1 MAKSKET
8 KEILQ
13 KIHDYALEEIMG
25 ERFGRYAKEIITDR
39 AIPDVRDGLKPVQ
52 RRILYGMYKG
62 KNTYDNKY
70 RKSARAV
77 GDIMGKYHPHGDSSI
92 YDAMVSMSQDWK
104 MLTPYVD
111 MHGNNGSM
119 DGDSAAAMRYTEVR
133 LSKIAG
139 EMLKDIEKDTVE
151 MAPNYDDTEEEP
163 TVLPCKFPNLL
174 VNGTTGIS
182 AGYATD
188 IPPHN
193 LGEIIDATVLRIDKP
208 KSTIDDILEVV
219 EGPDFPTGGIVEGK
233 DEIKKAFE
241 TGKGKIVIKSKYTIN
256 KEKGKNQIIISE
268 IPYEVNKAALVKR
281 INDIRIEKKIDG
293 INEVIDSSSRGE
305 LIITIDLK
313 KEADT
318 DLIVNYLLKNTDMQ
332 ISYSYNMIA
341 IVNRRPMQVGI
352 IDILDAYIEHQK
364 DVVTRRSKFD
374 LAHAKARFH
383 IVEGLIKAISILDD
397 VIKVIRSS
405 KNRLDA
411 TNNLVKEFDF
421 TFEQA
426 DAIVKL
432 QLYRL
437 TNTDVV
443 MLEEELANLNKIIEG
458 LEALLSDEKKL
469 MKQIKKELLDI
480 KKAYAFERKTEIK
493 DEITEIKIDQEALIP
508 KEDVI
513 VSVTSEGYVK
523 RTSKRSYQ
531 SSNNEDITLKDNDYL
546 IGLYEMNTIDTLLV
560 FTNKGN
566 YLYVPVYNLP
576 DMKWKEMGKHISNI
590 ITIKDDE
597 KIIYAK
603 PVYDFDSKEVITI
616 FSKMGMVKRTAL
628 NEFKAMR
635 YNKPIVCMK
644 LKYDDE
650 IVSVSSSSEK
660 EVLISTSNGYGLWY
674 SASEIPVVGLK
685 AAGVKSI
692 KLDNDFIVSAEIFN
706 KTSEYITIFTD
717 KNTAKRVKLSEMEK
731 SSRAR
736 KGLLL
741 VRLVKTN
748 PHRLLSTYITDS
760 KDKIGVINLKG
771 INIFK
776 NSEIPI
782 ADRYSTGSSI
792 SNVRVVKTFI
802 PKELENKDD
811 IKEVENI
818 EVLTEEPKKEVSL
831 KEIDE
836 EILTIDDFLD
846 DFKIE

>member
-1 MAKSKET
+1 MPKKKET
-8 KEILQ
+8 EEILQ
-13 KIHDYALEEIMG
+13 KINDYALEEIMG
-25 ERFGRYAKEIITDR
+25 DRFGRYAKEIIQDR

-92 YDAMVSMSQDWK
+92 YDAMVRMSQDWK
-104 MLTPYVD
+104 MMTPYVD

-139 EMLKDIEKDTVE
+139 EMLKDIEKNTVE
-151 MAPNYDDTEEEP
+151 MAPNYDDTELEP

-208 KSTIDDILEVV
+208 NSTLDDILEIVQ
-219 EGPDFPTGGIVEGK
+219 GPDFPTGGIVEGK
-233 DEIKKAFE
+233 DEIRKAMD
-241 TGKGKIVIKSKYTIN
+241 TGKGKIVVKSKYTIN
-256 KEKGKNQIIISE
+256 NEKGKNQIIITE
-268 IPYEVNKAALVKR
+268 IPYEVNKALLVKK

-313 KEADT
+313 KDANTE
-318 DLIVNYLLKNTDMQ
+318 LILNYLLKNTDMQ
-332 ISYSYNMIA
+332 VTYSYNMVA
-341 IVNRRPMQVGI
+341 IVNRRPMEVGI
-352 IDILDAYIEHQK
+352 ITILDAYIAHQK
-364 DVVTRRSKFD
+364 EVITRRSKFD

-383 IVEGLIKAISILDD
+383 IVEGLMKAISILDD
-397 VIKVIRSS
+397 VIKTIRAS
-405 KNRLDA
+405 KNRADA
-411 TNNLVKEFDF
+411 TENLVKEYGF

-437 TNTDVV
+437 TNTDIVS
-443 MLEEELANLNKIIEG
+443 LEEELANLQKVIEG

-480 KKAYAFERKTEIK
+480 KKEYAIDRKTEIK
-493 DEITEIKIDQEALIP
+493 DEITEIKIDQEALIV

-513 VSVTSEGYVK
+513 VVVTKEGYVK
-523 RTSKRSYQ
+523 RTPKRSYN
-531 SSNNEDITLKDNDYL
+531 SSNDEDITLKDNDYI
-546 IGLYEMNTIDTLLV
+546 IGLYEMNTIDTLLL
-560 FTNKGN
+560 FTNQGN
-566 YLYVPVYNLP
+566 YLYVPVYELP

-597 KIIYAK
+597 KIVYSM
-603 PVYDFDSKEVITI
+603 PVYDFNQKEVVTI
-616 FSKMGMVKRTAL
+616 FSKNGMVKRCNL
-628 NEFKAMR
+628 LDFKVQR
-635 YNKPIVCMK
+635 YNKPITCMK

-650 IVSVSSSSEK
+650 IVSVTNSPYT
-660 EVLISTSNGYGLWY
+660 EVFISTNNGYGLWY
-674 SASEIPVVGLK
+674 SAVEIPIVGVR
-685 AAGVKSI
+685 AAGVKAI
-692 KLDNDFIVSAEIFN
+692 KLDNDFVVSAEVFD
-706 KTSEYITIFTD
+706 KESEYITIFTD
-717 KNTAKRVKLSEMEK
+717 KQTAKRVKLSEFEK

-748 PHRLLSTYITDS
+748 PHKIISTYITNS
-760 KDKIGVINLKG
+760 KEKIGIVNLKG
-771 INIFK
+771 INMIK
-776 NSEIPI
+776 NSEINI
-782 ADRYSTGSSI
+782 SDRYSTGSNI
-792 SNVRVVKTFI
+792 SSSRVISTFI
-802 PKELENKDD
+802 QAELENKEE
-811 IKEVENI
+811 KI
-818 EVLTEEPKKEVSL
+818 EVIELPKEEKKEVSL

>member
-92 YDAMVSMSQDWK
+92 YDAMVRMSQDWK
-104 MLTPYVD
+104 MLTPYID

-233 DEIKKAFE
+233 DGIREAFE

-281 INDIRIEKKIDG
+281 INDIRIEKKIEG

-332 ISYSYNMIA
+332 VNYSYNMIA

-397 VIKVIRSS
+397 VIKTIRAS
-405 KNRLDA
+405 KNRADA
-411 TNNLVKEFDF
+411 TNNLVNEYGF

-480 KKAYAFERKTEIK
+480 KKEYSQDRRTEIK

-531 SSNNEDITLKDNDYL
+531 SSNNEDITLKDNDYI

-576 DMKWKEMGKHISNI
+576 DMKWKEMGKHVSNI
-590 ITIKDDE
+590 VTIKDDE
-597 KIIYAK
+597 KVIYAK

-628 NEFKAMR
+628 SEFKAMR

-650 IVSVSSSSEK
+650 IVNVTSSSES
-660 EVLISTSNGYGLWY
+660 EVFISTSNGYGLWY
-674 SASEIPVVGLK
+674 SAAEIPVVGLK

-692 KLDNDFIVSAEIFN
+692 KLDNDFVVSADLFN
-706 KTSEYITIFTD
+706 SSSEYITVFTD
-717 KNTAKRVKLSEMEK
+717 KNTAKRIKLTEMEK

-748 PHRLLSTYITDS
+748 PHKLLSTYITDS
-760 KDKIGVINLKG
+760 KDKIGVINIKG

-776 NSEIPI
+776 NTEIPI

-811 IKEVENI
+811 IKEVEII
-818 EVLTEEPKKEVSL
+818 EVVEEPKKEVSL

-846 DFKIE
+846 DFKI

>member
-92 YDAMVSMSQDWK
+92 YDAMVRMSQDWK

-650 IVSVSSSSEK
+650 IVSVSSSSEN
-660 EVLISTSNGYGLWY
+660 EVFISTCNGYGLWY

-846 DFKIE
+846 DFKI

>member
-92 YDAMVSMSQDWK
+92 YDAMVRMSQDWK

-846 DFKIE
+846 DFKI

>member
-1 MAKSKET
+1 MARSKET

-92 YDAMVSMSQDWK
+92 YDAMVRMSQDWK

-163 TVLPCKFPNLL
+163 TVLPCRFPNLL

-208 KSTIDDILEVV
+208 KCSLDEVLEVV
-219 EGPDFPTGGIVEGK
+219 QGPDFPTGGVVEGK
-233 DEIKKAFE
+233 AGIREAFE

-256 KEKGKNQIIISE
+256 NEKGKNQIIITE

-281 INDIRIEKKIDG
+281 INDIRIEKKIEG

-318 DLIVNYLLKNTDMQ
+318 NLIVNYLLKNTDMQ

-341 IVNRRPMQVGI
+341 IVNKRPMQVGI
-352 IDILDAYIEHQK
+352 LDIIDAYIVHQK
-364 DVVTRRSKFD
+364 EVITRRSRFD
-374 LAHAKARFH
+374 LDHAKARFH
-383 IVEGLIKAISILDD
+383 IVEGLIKAISILDE
-397 VIKVIRSS
+397 VIKVIRAS
-405 KNRLDA
+405 KNRADA
-411 TNNLVKEFDF
+411 TENLVKEFDF

-426 DAIVKL
+426 DAIVRL

-437 TNTDVV
+437 TNTDVTQ
-443 MLEEELANLNKIIEG
+443 LEEELANLSKIIEG

-469 MKQIKKELLDI
+469 MKQIKKELLEI
-480 KKAYAFERKTEIK
+480 KKEYAEERKTEIK

-513 VSVTSEGYVK
+513 VSITSEGYVK
-523 RTSKRSYQ
+523 RTSKRSYT
-531 SSNNEDITLKDNDYL
+531 SSNDEDITLKDNDFL
-546 IGLYEMNTIDTLLV
+546 VGLYEMNTLDTLLV

-590 ITIKDDE
+590 VTIKDDE
-597 KIIYAK
+597 KVVYAK
-603 PVYDFDSKEVITI
+603 PVYDFESKEVITI
-616 FSKMGMVKRTAL
+616 FSKMGMVKRTL
-628 NEFKAMR
+628 LSEFKAMR

-650 IVSVSSSSEK
+650 IVSVTSSSES
-660 EVLISTSNGYGLWY
+660 EVFIATNNGYGLWY
-674 SASEIPVVGLK
+674 SANEIPIVGLK

-692 KLDNDFIVSAEIFN
+692 KLDNDYVVSAEIFN
-706 KTSEYITIFTD
+706 KDSEYMTVFTD
-717 KNTAKRVKLSEMEK
+717 KNTAKRVKLSELEK

-748 PHRLLSTYITDS
+748 PHKLISSYITNT

-776 NSEIPI
+776 NAEIPI

-802 PKELENKDD
+802 PTELGNKED
-811 IKEVENI
+811 IKEVEII
-818 EVLTEEPKKEVSL
+818 ETIEEPKKEVSL

-846 DFKIE
+846 DFKF

>member
-52 RRILYGMYKG
+52 RRILFGMYKG

-92 YDAMVSMSQDWK
+92 YDAMVRMSQDWK
-104 MLTPYVD
+104 MLTPYID

-233 DEIKKAFE
+233 DEIRKAFE

-332 ISYSYNMIA
+332 VNYSYNMIA

-397 VIKVIRSS
+397 VIKTIRAS
-405 KNRLDA
+405 KNRADA
-411 TNNLVKEFDF
+411 TNNLVNEFGF

-480 KKAYAFERKTEIK
+480 KKEYSEDRRTEIK

-531 SSNNEDITLKDNDYL
+531 SSNNEDITLKDNDYI

-576 DMKWKEMGKHISNI
+576 DMKWKEMGKHVSNI
-590 ITIKDDE
+590 VTIKDDE
-597 KIIYAK
+597 KVVYAK

-616 FSKMGMVKRTAL
+616 FSKMGMVKRTL
-628 NEFKAMR
+628 LSEFKAMR

-650 IVSVSSSSEK
+650 IVNVTSSSES
-660 EVLISTSNGYGLWY
+660 EVFISTSNGYGLWY
-674 SASEIPVVGLK
+674 SAAEIPVVGLK

-692 KLDNDFIVSAEIFN
+692 KLDNDFVVSADLFN
-706 KTSEYITIFTD
+706 SSSEYITVFTD
-717 KNTAKRVKLSEMEK
+717 KNTAKRIKLTEMEK

-748 PHRLLSTYITDS
+748 PHKLLSTYITDS
-760 KDKIGVINLKG
+760 KDKIGAINLKG

-776 NSEIPI
+776 NAEIPI

-811 IKEVENI
+811 IKEVEEI
-818 EVLTEEPKKEVSL
+818 EVIEEPKKEVSL

-846 DFKIE
+846 DFKI

>member
-1 MAKSKET
+1 MARSKET

-92 YDAMVSMSQDWK
+92 YDAMVRMSQDWK

-163 TVLPCKFPNLL
+163 TVLPCRFPNLL

-208 KSTIDDILEVV
+208 KCTLDEVLEVV
-219 EGPDFPTGGIVEGK
+219 QGPDFPTGGVVEGK
-233 DEIKKAFE
+233 AGIREAFE

-256 KEKGKNQIIISE
+256 NEKGKNQIIITE

-281 INDIRIEKKIDG
+281 INDIRIEKKIEG

-318 DLIVNYLLKNTDMQ
+318 NLIVNYLLKNTDMQ

-341 IVNRRPMQVGI
+341 IVNKRPMQVGI
-352 IDILDAYIEHQK
+352 LDIIDAYIVHQK
-364 DVVTRRSKFD
+364 EVITRRSRFD
-374 LAHAKARFH
+374 LDHAKARFH
-383 IVEGLIKAISILDD
+383 IVEGLIKAISILDE
-397 VIKVIRSS
+397 VIKVIRAS
-405 KNRLDA
+405 KNRADA
-411 TNNLVKEFDF
+411 TENLVKEFDF

-426 DAIVKL
+426 DAIVRL

-437 TNTDVV
+437 TNTDVTQ
-443 MLEEELANLNKIIEG
+443 LEEELANLSKIIEG

-469 MKQIKKELLDI
+469 MKQIKKELLEI
-480 KKAYAFERKTEIK
+480 KKEYAEDRKTEIK

-513 VSVTSEGYVK
+513 VSITSEGYVK

-531 SSNNEDITLKDNDYL
+531 SSNDEDITLKDNDYL
-546 IGLYEMNTIDTLLV
+546 VGLYEMNTLDTLLV

-576 DMKWKEMGKHISNI
+576 DMKWKEMGKHVSNI
-590 ITIKDDE
+590 VTIKDDE
-597 KIIYAK
+597 KVVYAK
-603 PVYDFDSKEVITI
+603 PVYDFESKEVITI
-616 FSKMGMVKRTAL
+616 FSKMGMVKRTL
-628 NEFKAMR
+628 LSEFKAMR

-650 IVSVSSSSEK
+650 IVSVTSSSES
-660 EVLISTSNGYGLWY
+660 EVFIATNNGYGLWY
-674 SASEIPVVGLK
+674 SANEIPVVGLK

-692 KLDNDFIVSAEIFN
+692 KLDNDYVVSAEIFN
-706 KTSEYITIFTD
+706 KDSEYMTVFTD
-717 KNTAKRVKLSEMEK
+717 KNTAKRVKLSELEK

-748 PHRLLSTYITDS
+748 PHKLISSYITNT

-776 NSEIPI
+776 NAEIPI

-792 SNVRVVKTFI
+792 SSVRVVKTFI
-802 PKELENKDD
+802 PTELGNKDD
-811 IKEVENI
+811 IKEVEII
-818 EVLTEEPKKEVSL
+818 ETIEEPKKEVSL

-846 DFKIE
+846 DFKF

>member
-92 YDAMVSMSQDWK
+92 YDAMVRMSQDWK

-352 IDILDAYIEHQK
+352 IEILDAYIEHQK

-480 KKAYAFERKTEIK
+480 KKTYAFERKTEIK

-650 IVSVSSSSEK
+650 IVSVSSSSEN
-660 EVLISTSNGYGLWY
+660 EVFISTSNGYGLWY
-674 SASEIPVVGLK
+674 SVSEIPVVGLK

-818 EVLTEEPKKEVSL
+818 KVLTEEPKKEVSL

-846 DFKIE
+846 DFKI

>member
-1 MAKSKET
+1 MARSKET

-92 YDAMVSMSQDWK
+92 YEAMVRMSQDWK

-139 EMLKDIEKDTVE
+139 EILKDIEKDTVE

-163 TVLPCKFPNLL
+163 TVLPCRFPNLL

-208 KSTIDDILEVV
+208 KCTLDEVMEIV
-219 EGPDFPTGGIVEGK
+219 QGPDFPTGGIVEGK
-233 DEIKKAFE
+233 SGIREAFE

-256 KEKGKNQIIISE
+256 NEKGKNQIIISE

-281 INDIRIEKKIDG
+281 INDIRIEKKIEG
-293 INEVIDSSSRGE
+293 IVEVIDSSSRGE

-318 DLIVNYLLKNTDMQ
+318 NLIVNYLLKNTDMQ
-332 ISYSYNMIA
+332 VSYSYNMIA
-341 IVNRRPMQVGI
+341 IVNKRPMQVGI
-352 IDILDAYIEHQK
+352 LDIIDAYIVHQK
-364 DVVTRRSKFD
+364 EVITRRSRFD
-374 LAHAKARFH
+374 LDHAKARFH

-397 VIKVIRSS
+397 VIKTIRRS
-405 KNRLDA
+405 KNKQDA
-411 TNNLVKEFDF
+411 IDNLVKEYDF
-421 TFEQA
+421 TPEQA
-426 DAIVKL
+426 DAIVRL

-443 MLEEELANLNKIIEG
+443 MLEEELANLNKIIAG
-458 LEALLSDEKKL
+458 LEELLSDEKKL
-469 MKQIKKELLDI
+469 MKQIKKELLEI
-480 KKAYAFERKTEIK
+480 KKEYAADRKTEIR
-493 DEITEIKIDQEALIP
+493 DEVTEIKIDQEALIP

-523 RTSKRSYQ
+523 RTSKRSFS
-531 SSNNEDITLKDNDYL
+531 SSNDEDITLKDNDYL
-546 IGLYEMNTIDTLLV
+546 VGLYEMNTLDTLLV

-590 ITIKDDE
+590 VTIKDDE
-597 KIIYAK
+597 KVVYAK
-603 PVYDFDSKEVITI
+603 PVYDFDNKEVITI
-616 FSKMGMVKRTAL
+616 FSKMGMVKRTVL
-628 NEFKAMR
+628 SEFKAMR

-650 IVSVSSSSEK
+650 IVSVTSSSES
-660 EVLISTSNGYGLWY
+660 EVFIATNNGYGLWY

-685 AAGVKSI
+685 ASGVKSI
-692 KLDNDFIVSAEIFN
+692 KL
-706 KTSEYITIFTD
+706 
-717 KNTAKRVKLSEMEK
+717 EK

-748 PHRLLSTYITDS
+748 PYKLISAYITDS

-776 NSEIPI
+776 NAEIPI

-802 PKELENKDD
+802 PSELENKDN
-811 IKEVENI
+811 IKEVEII
-818 EVLTEEPKKEVSL
+818 ETVEEPKKEVSL

-846 DFKIE
+846 DFKF

>member
-1 MAKSKET
+1 MARSKET

-92 YDAMVSMSQDWK
+92 YDAMVRMSQDWK

-163 TVLPCKFPNLL
+163 TVLPCRFPNLL

-208 KSTIDDILEVV
+208 KCTLDEVLEIVQ
-219 EGPDFPTGGIVEGK
+219 GPDFPTGGVVEGK
-233 DEIKKAFE
+233 DGIREAFE

-256 KEKGKNQIIISE
+256 NEKGKNQIIITE

-281 INDIRIEKKIDG
+281 INDIRIEKKIEG

-318 DLIVNYLLKNTDMQ
+318 NLIVNYLLKNTDMQ

-341 IVNRRPMQVGI
+341 IVNKRPMQVGI
-352 IDILDAYIEHQK
+352 LDIIDAYIVHQK
-364 DVVTRRSKFD
+364 EVITRRSRFD
-374 LAHAKARFH
+374 LDHAKARFH
-383 IVEGLIKAISILDD
+383 IVEGLIKAISILDE
-397 VIKVIRSS
+397 VIRVIRAS
-405 KNRLDA
+405 KNRADA
-411 TNNLVKEFDF
+411 TENLVKEFDF

-426 DAIVKL
+426 DAIVRL

-437 TNTDVV
+437 TNTDVTQ
-443 MLEEELANLNKIIEG
+443 LEEELANLSKIIEG

-469 MKQIKKELLDI
+469 MKQIKKELLEI
-480 KKAYAFERKTEIK
+480 KKEYAVDRKTEIK

-513 VSVTSEGYVK
+513 VSITSEGYVK

-531 SSNNEDITLKDNDYL
+531 SSNDEDITLKDNDYL
-546 IGLYEMNTIDTLLV
+546 VGLYEMNTLDTLLV

-576 DMKWKEMGKHISNI
+576 DMKWKEMGKHVSNI
-590 ITIKDDE
+590 VTIKDDE
-597 KIIYAK
+597 KVVYAK

-616 FSKMGMVKRTAL
+616 FSKMGMVKRTL
-628 NEFKAMR
+628 LSEFKAMR

-650 IVSVSSSSEK
+650 IVSVTSSSES
-660 EVLISTSNGYGLWY
+660 EVFIATNNGYGLWY
-674 SASEIPVVGLK
+674 SANEIPVVGLK
-685 AAGVKSI
+685 ASGVKSI
-692 KLDNDFIVSAEIFN
+692 KLDNDYVVSAEIFN
-706 KTSEYITIFTD
+706 KDSEYMTVFTD
-717 KNTAKRVKLSEMEK
+717 KNTAKRVKLSELEK

-748 PHRLLSTYITDS
+748 PHKLISAYITNT

-776 NSEIPI
+776 NAEIPI

-792 SNVRVVKTFI
+792 SNVRVIKTFI
-802 PKELENKDD
+802 PTELGNKDD
-811 IKEVENI
+811 IKEVEII
-818 EVLTEEPKKEVSL
+818 ETIEEPKKEVSL

-846 DFKIE
+846 DFKF

>member
-1 MAKSKET
+1 MARSKET

-39 AIPDVRDGLKPVQ
+39 AIPGVRDGLKPVQ

-92 YDAMVSMSQDWK
+92 YDAMVRMSQDWK

-163 TVLPCKFPNLL
+163 TVLPCRFPNLL

-208 KSTIDDILEVV
+208 KCTLDEVLEVV
-219 EGPDFPTGGIVEGK
+219 QGPDFPTGGVVEGK
-233 DEIKKAFE
+233 DGIREAFE

-256 KEKGKNQIIISE
+256 NEKGKNQIIITE

-281 INDIRIEKKIDG
+281 INDIRIEKKIEG
-293 INEVIDSSSRGE
+293 IVEVIDSSSRGE

-318 DLIVNYLLKNTDMQ
+318 NLIVNYLLKNTDMQ

-341 IVNRRPMQVGI
+341 IVNKRPMQVGI
-352 IDILDAYIEHQK
+352 LDIIDAYIVHQK
-364 DVVTRRSKFD
+364 EVITRRSRFD
-374 LAHAKARFH
+374 LDHAKARFH
-383 IVEGLIKAISILDD
+383 IVEGLIKAISILDE
-397 VIKVIRSS
+397 VIRVIRAS
-405 KNRLDA
+405 KNRADA
-411 TNNLVKEFDF
+411 TENLVKEFDF

-426 DAIVKL
+426 DAIVRL

-437 TNTDVV
+437 TNTDVTL
-443 MLEEELANLNKIIEG
+443 LEEELANLSKIIQG
-458 LEALLSDEKKL
+458 LEELLSDEKKL
-469 MKQIKKELLDI
+469 MKQIKKELLEI
-480 KKAYAFERKTEIK
+480 KKEYAVDRKTEIK

-523 RTSKRSYQ
+523 RTSKRSYT
-531 SSNNEDITLKDNDYL
+531 SSNDEDITLKDNDYL
-546 IGLYEMNTIDTLLV
+546 VGLYEMNTLDTLLV

-590 ITIKDDE
+590 VTIKDDE
-597 KIIYAK
+597 KVVYAK

-616 FSKMGMVKRTAL
+616 FSKMGMVKRTTL
-628 NEFKAMR
+628 SEFKAMR

-650 IVSVSSSSEK
+650 IVSVTSSSES
-660 EVLISTSNGYGLWY
+660 EVFIATNNGYALWY
-674 SASEIPVVGLK
+674 SVNEIPVVGLK
-685 AAGVKSI
+685 ASGVKSI
-692 KLDNDFIVSAEIFN
+692 KLDNDYVVSAEIFN
-706 KTSEYITIFTD
+706 KDSEYMTVFTD
-717 KNTAKRVKLSEMEK
+717 KNTAKRVKLSELEK

-748 PHRLLSTYITDS
+748 PHKLISSYITNT

-776 NSEIPI
+776 NAEIPI

-792 SNVRVVKTFI
+792 SNVRVIKTFI
-802 PKELENKDD
+802 PSELENKDD
-811 IKEVENI
+811 IKEVEII
-818 EVLTEEPKKEVSL
+818 ETLEEPKKEVSL

-846 DFKIE
+846 DFKF